1 MMINTARLADTLTA
15 IREGNR
21 WKLAIE
27 RTVLGQRRTHIVQN
41 ARGRT
46 RYWHRLDTMVKD
58 LAALQCEQTLTVNLY
73 DYRQGDLL

>member
-1 MMINTARLADTLTA
+1 MMINAAPLADTLTA
-15 IREGNR
+15 IREGTR

-27 RTVLGQRRTHIVQN
+27 RDRRTHIVQN
-41 ARGRT
+41 ARGHT

-58 LAALQCEQTLTVNLY
+58 LAQLRCEQTLTISLY